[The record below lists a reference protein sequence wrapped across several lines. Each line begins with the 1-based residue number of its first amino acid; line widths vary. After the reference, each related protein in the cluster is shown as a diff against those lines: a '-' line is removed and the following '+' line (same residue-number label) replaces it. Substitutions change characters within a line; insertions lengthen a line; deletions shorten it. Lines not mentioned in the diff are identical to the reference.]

1 MSSKQSWGTVPL
13 IELIDSNRPI
23 TYGILKPGPNIEDGV
38 PYVRVVD
45 LQGGEVQ
52 SSQIRRTT
60 TEIAHQYRRSTLNV
74 GDVLMSIR
82 GHVGRCGVVPTSLVG
97 ANITQDTARLAV
109 NEKCDSRFLLWC
121 LRSPEIQRWMVKHT
135 KGVAVTGINLGDVK
149 QIPIPLPPL
158 SEQKRIAGILDQA
171 DGLRRKRQQ
180 ALALTDQFLR
190 STFLDL
196 FGDPVTNPKRWPVV
210 PLESACVQRAGIK
223 AGPFG
228 SSIKKEFYAD
238 SGYRVYGQ
246 EQVIAGSLQIGN
258 YFIGEAKFQQ
268 LASCAVQT
276 GDLLLSLVGSIGQT
290 LVVPTEFEPGI
301 INPRLLR
308 IRPNRDRLS
317 PVYLQH
323 LLKHSSVQSRLQQH
337 SHGGTMSVLN
347 AGMLRPLQIPLPSLA
362 VQRDFERVMTG
373 HATYCERLNRCV
385 GKSDALF
392 NSLVQR
398 VFRGEL

>member
-1 MSSKQSWGTVPL
+1 MLRPVPSR
-13 IELIDSNRPI
+13 I
-23 TYGILKPGPNIEDGV
+23 V
-38 PYVRVVD
+38 PQFLFYW
-45 LQGGEVQ
+45 
-52 SSQIRRTT
+52 
-60 TEIAHQYRRSTLNV
+60 A
-74 GDVLMSIR
+74 
-82 GHVGRCGVVPTSLVG
+82 TSPMFV
-97 ANITQDTARLAV
+97 AD
-109 NEKCDSRFLLWC
+109 
-121 LRSPEIQRWMVKHT
+121 MVKKAT
-135 KGVAVTGINLGDVK
+135 GASYPAVSDKIIKDSL
-149 QIPIPLPPL
+149 IPLPSL

-210 PLESACVQRAGIK
+210 PLESACVERAGIK

-228 SSIKKEFYAD
+228 SSIKKESYAD

-246 EQVIAGSLQIGN
+246 EQVIAGSLKIGN
-258 YFIGEAKFQQ
+258 YFIGEDKFQQ
-268 LASCAVQT
+268 LASCAVQS

-323 LLKHSSVQSRLQQH
+323 LLKHSSVQARLQQH

-362 VQRDFERVMTG
+362 VQRDFECVMTG
-373 HATYCERLNRCV
+373 HATYCERVNKCV
-385 GKSDALF
+385 GKSENLF

-398 VFRGEL
+398 AFRGEL